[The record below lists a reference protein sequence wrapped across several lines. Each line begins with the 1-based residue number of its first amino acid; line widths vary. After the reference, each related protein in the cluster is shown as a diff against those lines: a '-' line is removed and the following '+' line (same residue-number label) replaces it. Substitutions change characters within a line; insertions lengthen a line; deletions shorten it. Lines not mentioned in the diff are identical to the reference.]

1 MVYFYHDSHLD
12 ETGVMPSAKKPKEV
26 NDAAPAP
33 ERVPGLKESDR
44 SVSRQKRMRMQAK
57 EEKQPPKGKTTDSGS
72 RESKQDGVPDTVPKA
87 KRPRLDTDISSA
99 SDPPSV
105 DAPQVANVETRLREG
120 SLSSTGGGPVQ
131 RKASTSAPEVNR
143 FAELDH
149 AIASTQPEP
158 AVVKK
163 RMEGLLG
170 PSSGNFLN
178 TCSPTRVYADVGC
191 SERFSGELYSTIVN
205 ALGEK
210 LEVDAFTLGSPGGTG
225 MGFAKALQEKQRGR
239 LSVHEAKL
247 GAFTAVDDRKWRQ
260 KMVANSSKVSSG

>member
-12 ETGVMPSAKKPKEV
+12 ETGVMPSAKKQA
-26 NDAAPAP
+26 NDVASDP
-33 ERVPGLKESDR
+33 ERVPVPKESDR
-44 SVSRQKRMRMQAK
+44 SVSRQKRMRMQTK
-57 EEKQPPKGKTTDSGS
+57 EEKQPPKGKATDSGS
-72 RESKQDGVPDTVPKA
+72 RESKQDGVPDTVPKT
-87 KRPRLDTDISSA
+87 KRTRSDTDISSA
-99 SDPPSV
+99 SDPPNP
-105 DAPQVANVETRLREG
+105 DAQQVANVETRLRQG

-143 FAELDH
+143 VAELDR

-163 RMEGLLG
+163 RMETLLG
-170 PSSGNFLN
+170 PSSSNFLN
-178 TCSPTRVYADVGC
+178 TYSPTSVYADVGC

-210 LEVDAFTLGSPGGTG
+210 LEVDAFTVGSPGVTG
-225 MGFAKALQEKQRGR
+225 MEFAKALQKKQRGR

-247 GAFTAVDDRKWRQ
+247 GAFTAVDDRRWRQ
-260 KMVANSSKVSSG
+260 KMVANSSKVSSA